1 MVPLPFLTGFGS
13 APVPSAACLRAM
25 LRSRTTEAIDLHN
38 FVTPDRWC
46 VTRQDLEYLQ
56 VTVKSAI
63 REGGIVPPENGMDDF
78 LSSEKKHG
86 PSIYTVTEQHIK
98 PVTALAGKMS
108 WALMRNPNG
117 LDCDLFISHAWQEG
131 IFEFMSKVLHS
142 WPPLMRHAWCCM
154 LANPQHLDI
163 SSMLQSPLHS
173 PFAIALEA
181 SANVLVVPNHHR
193 SIYTRL
199 WCAYE
204 AYLAQGEGK
213 TILIARSSN
222 WPAIRQ
228 AMRRMFLA
236 AILGMALAVLV
247 DVHNWN
253 AALNLAALC
262 VAAIAAAWSI
272 GTEDHNCQVFVN
284 LVGETTAWFLVLNW
298 CTVGKEGAD
307 HGIAYAIY
315 AGLQRM
321 ELLAFASSFLLL
333 EVDRVRAEAAICEAT
348 QLGRDYSGSIA
359 HASCSRME
367 DDEHIRREIGA
378 KICEVDYAI
387 EVLMAAGISTPS
399 LREIAHQGVN
409 ITGAAHSEV
418 TMPLLF
424 LVPLNFIG
432 AVKFFFNVCYLNA
445 GWVIIP
451 CMEALTVLLRIHL
464 LFLLSWSPPDEKC
477 FILLVVTKLS
487 VLYLVFMLPEIII
500 WESSAIAHVAVNAWF
515 AASCRLLCCLSAEG
529 FALLGIRRTAKLPCG
544 HHILRLFFARSF
556 RGYVSACARNGEE
569 LLECRRSVAS
579 RCAETDSSEESST
592 ESEKLC

>member
-1 MVPLPFLTGFGS
+1 M
-13 APVPSAACLRAM
+13 
-25 LRSRTTEAIDLHN
+25 RSRTSEAIDLHN
-38 FVTPDRWC
+38 IVTPDRWC
-46 VTRQDLEYLQ
+46 VTWQDLEYLEA
-56 VTVKSAI
+56 TVQSAI
-63 REGGIVPPENGMDDF
+63 RKGGIVPPENGMDDF
-78 LSSEKKHG
+78 LGSEKKHG

-131 IFEFMSKVLHS
+131 IFEFMAKVLHS
-142 WPPLMRHAWCCM
+142 WPPLMHHAWCCM
-154 LANPQHLDI
+154 LANPQHLDL

-181 SANVLVVPNHHR
+181 SSNVLVVPNHHR

-204 AYLAQGEGK
+204 AYLAQEEGK
-213 TILIARSSN
+213 TILIARASN
-222 WPAIRQ
+222 WPAIHQ
-228 AMRRMFLA
+228 AMRRMFFA
-236 AILGMALAVLV
+236 AILGMVLAVLV
-247 DVHNWN
+247 DVHDWN

-272 GTEDHNCQVFVN
+272 GTEDHNSQVLVN

-307 HGIAYAIY
+307 HGIGYAIY

-321 ELLAFASSFLLL
+321 ELLAFASAFLLL
-333 EVDRVRAEAAICEAT
+333 EVDRVRGEAAICEAT
-348 QLGRDYSGSIA
+348 QLGREYSGSIA
-359 HASCSRME
+359 SASCSRME
-367 DDEHIRREIGA
+367 DDEHIRKEIGA

-432 AVKFFFNVCYLNA
+432 AVKLFFNIYYLNKA
-445 GWVIIP
+445 WVIIP
-451 CMEALTVLLRIHL
+451 CMEGLTVLLRMHL
-464 LFLLSWSPPDEKC
+464 LFMLSWSPPDEKC
-477 FILLVVTKLS
+477 FVLLVVTKLA
-487 VLYLVFMLPEIII
+487 VLYLIFMLPEIFI
-500 WESSAIAHVAVNAWF
+500 WESSAIAHVPVNAWF
-515 AASCRLLCCLSAEG
+515 AASFRFFCCLAAEC
-529 FALLGIRRTAKLPCG
+529 FALLGIRGTARLPCG
-544 HHILRLFFARSF
+544 HLILRLFLARGF
-556 RGYVSACARNGEE
+556 RGYVSACALNGT
-569 LLECRRSVAS
+569 SMAKYYQNW
-579 RCAETDSSEESST
+579 AEQF
-592 ESEKLC
+592 

>member
-1 MVPLPFLTGFGS
+1 
-13 APVPSAACLRAM
+13 
-25 LRSRTTEAIDLHN
+25 
-38 FVTPDRWC
+38 
-46 VTRQDLEYLQ
+46 
-56 VTVKSAI
+56 
-63 REGGIVPPENGMDDF
+63 
-78 LSSEKKHG
+78 
-86 PSIYTVTEQHIK
+86 
-98 PVTALAGKMS
+98 MS

-131 IFEFMSKVLHS
+131 LFEFMTKVLHS
-142 WPPLMRHAWCCM
+142 WPPLMHHAWCCM

-181 SANVLVVPNHHR
+181 SSNVLVVPNHHR

-204 AYLAQGEGK
+204 AYLAQEEGK
-213 TILIARSSN
+213 TILIARASN

-228 AMRRMFLA
+228 AMLRMFLA
-236 AILGMALAVLV
+236 AIVGMALAVLV

-272 GTEDHNCQVFVN
+272 GTENHNRQVFLN

-298 CTVGKEGAD
+298 CTVGKEGTD
-307 HGIAYAIY
+307 HGIGYAIY

-333 EVDRVRAEAAICEAT
+333 EVDRVRGEAAICEAT

-359 HASCSRME
+359 NASCSRME

-378 KICEVDYAI
+378 KICDVDYAI

-399 LREIAHQGVN
+399 LRELAHQGVD

-424 LVPLNFIG
+424 LMPLNFIG
-432 AVKFFFNVCYLNA
+432 AVKFFFNVCYLNKS
-445 GWVIIP
+445 WVLIP
-451 CMEALTVLLRIHL
+451 CMEGLTVLLRIHL
-464 LFLLSWSPPDEKC
+464 LFMLSWSPPDEKC
-477 FILLVVTKLS
+477 FILLVVTKLA

-500 WESSAIAHVAVNAWF
+500 WESSAVAHLPVNAWF
-515 AASCRLLCCLSAEG
+515 AASCRLFCCLSAQV
-529 FALLGIRRTAKLPCG
+529 FALLGIRGTAKLPCG
-544 HHILRLFFARSF
+544 HRILRLFLARSF
-556 RGYVSACARNGEE
+556 RGYVSACARN
-569 LLECRRSVAS
+569 
-579 RCAETDSSEESST
+579 
-592 ESEKLC
+592 